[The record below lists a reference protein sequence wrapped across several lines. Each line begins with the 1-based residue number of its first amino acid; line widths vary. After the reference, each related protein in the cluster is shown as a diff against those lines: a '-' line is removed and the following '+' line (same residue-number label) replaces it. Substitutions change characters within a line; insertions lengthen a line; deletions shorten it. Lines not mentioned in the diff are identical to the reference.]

1 MKVLLVEDD
10 VRLATTVADG
20 LGAHGIDVTGASGLL
35 EGRRLAA
42 LNAYDVIVLDVVL
55 PDGSGFDLCAR
66 LRESEGDDTPILML
80 TARDSV
86 DDRVRGLEAG
96 ADDYLTKPFA
106 FRELVARIKALA
118 RRVPGLLPERVTV
131 ADLEANLANRK
142 VIRGGRELAL
152 TNKEW
157 DLLELFLRKLD
168 HVVSRA
174 EITAY
179 VWDENHDPFSNAL
192 EVLVSR
198 LRAKIDDEG
207 EALIHTVRGA
217 GYRFGP

>member
-1 MKVLLVEDD
+1 MKVLLVDD
-10 VRLATTVADG
+10 DARLAASVAEG
-20 LGAHGIDVTGASGLL
+20 LAGRGIDVTVATGLM
-35 EGRRLAA
+35 EGRRAAA
-42 LNAYDVIVLDVVL
+42 LNAYDVIVLDVVM
-55 PDGSGFDLCAR
+55 PDGSGIDLCAR
-66 LRESEGDDTPILML
+66 LRDVEGDDTPILML
-80 TARDSV
+80 TARDAV

-106 FRELVARIKALA
+106 FRELVARLKALA

-131 ADLEANLANRK
+131 ADLEANLANRR
-142 VIRGGRELAL
+142 VTRGGSEITL

-157 DLLELFLRKLD
+157 DLLELFLRRLD
-168 HVVSRA
+168 HVVGRA

-198 LRAKIDDEG
+198 LRAKIDAAG
-207 EALIHTVRGA
+207 EPLIHTVRGA